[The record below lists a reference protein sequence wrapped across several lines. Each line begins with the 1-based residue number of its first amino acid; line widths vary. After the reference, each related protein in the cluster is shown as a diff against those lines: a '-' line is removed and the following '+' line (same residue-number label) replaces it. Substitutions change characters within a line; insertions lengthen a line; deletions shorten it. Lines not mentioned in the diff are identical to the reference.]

1 MSDKLAMS
9 NFNRQV
15 ISIPAYEVATVDF
28 MGVLPNYFRVQN
40 TGSATIFCSPNNIPT
55 KNRYDFSVSGGGL
68 SMYAEPTTK
77 SKLHIYNPAGSA
89 VVCTVI
95 TFAAEF
101 DPLILA
107 LSNIEVDMPS
117 SIETSN
123 IIGGFSASLPEG
135 SNTIGKVGVTNF
147 PTDYAKAAN
156 QKDYTEALANILN
169 ALGAVDPSGGGGAT
183 SVWTAENV
191 QDILTAVN
199 GVYTGNG
206 FAVKSTNGVAVST
219 GYAVAHEKSVR
230 KIITLSNDGE
240 EDMTITITNY
250 DGSICDIV
258 LKAGEVLNDIHG
270 TFTNVNFMGNNI
282 PFRYVYS
289 VLS

>member
-1 MSDKLAMS
+1 MSDKVTMS

-15 ISIPAYEVATVDF
+15 IVIPAYEVASVDF

-40 TGSATIFCSPNNIPT
+40 SGSATIYCSPNNIPT

-77 SKLHIYNPAGSA
+77 SKLHIYNPAGSP
-89 VVCTVI
+89 VTCTVI
-95 TFAAEF
+95 TFAAGF

-107 LSNIEVDMPS
+107 LSNIEVDMPT

-123 IIGGFSASLPEG
+123 VIGGFSVSLPQG
-135 SNTIGKVGVTNF
+135 SNTIGKVDVNNF
-147 PTDYAKAAN
+147 PADYAKAAN
-156 QKDYTEALANILN
+156 QKDYSEALANILN
-169 ALGAVDPSGGGGAT
+169 ALGAGTGGESGGTA

-206 FAVKSTNGVAVST
+206 FALKSTNGVAVS
-219 GYAVAHEKSVR
+219 GGFAVTHEQSVR

-240 EDMTITITNY
+240 EDMTVTITNY
-250 DGSICDIV
+250 DGSMCDIV
-258 LKAGEVLNDIHG
+258 LKAGEVLNDMHG
-270 TFTNVNFMGNNI
+270 TFTKANFVGNNV